1 LIEAERALSRVL
13 AHRVWA
19 DQRRGWRFT
28 NPSLEE
34 LGLIRAVYVG
44 VDELVADP
52 DAFSSAAPEVLRL
65 SPEKRR
71 QALLILLDT
80 LRRGLAVTADA
91 LDPAMV
97 DIIATAARQTLRHPW
112 SIAQQ
117 ENPRIA
123 AALMID
129 APRREDVQLRGEP
142 LIVRGGPRSRLAKQL
157 NRAEMWGGRLSA
169 QAYLDVV
176 RSLLEIAERYQLVRR
191 VPTTF
196 DIDGWRLEANAIRL
210 VEGTGRDDAKPVNTY
225 FVNLYETLAHSLA
238 HGGEGLFGLE
248 SREHTAQVE
257 QERREWREW
266 RFRWGTEDR
275 DRLERDKEK
284 LREEGEPNVFLPTL
298 FCSPTMELGVD
309 ISALNAVYLRNV
321 PPTPANY
328 AQRSGRAGR
337 SGQAALVVTYC
348 AAQSPHDQ
356 HYFGKPQEM
365 VSGIVRPP
373 ALELANRDLIESH
386 LHAVWLAESGQNLKE
401 DIPHVL
407 DLSIAHLPIR
417 KEIEVNLSASDLAK
431 RAIVAMLRILES
443 VSAELNDSNAPWA
456 ADRDAFA
463 AAVSAAAPGRFSSAF
478 ERWRQLYLS
487 AHAQLMEANRKS
499 EMHGLS
505 SGERRDAKLAQ
516 AQANEQ
522 LALLEK
528 GRSTGGSD
536 FYTYRYLATE
546 GFLPGYNFPRLPIY
560 AYVPA
565 LGAGGPKAAY
575 LQRARFLAIAEFGPR
590 SLIYHEGRA
599 FRVHKAKLSPE
610 QRNADGG
617 RLATKT
623 LFVCE
628 QCGAAHDAEPERCH
642 VCNSNMGGVNA
653 IRNIVRID
661 NVETKPAERI
671 TANDE
676 DRQRQG
682 FEIQTV
688 FSWPRRDGRF
698 DVSSAVAQDE
708 HGPIL
713 RIDYAPGATI
723 SRVNKGLRRRKEKSL
738 LGFGIEPASGRWVG
752 SPEEANDGDADHAPP
767 DSAGAQRIVP
777 IVEDNKNAALFR
789 LAVEPRS
796 MVTTTTL
803 QHAFTRGLETV
814 FQLEE
819 GETLTEPVPNR
830 DNRKAILAFEATE
843 GGAGVLTRLV
853 SEPKRLADVA
863 KSALGLMHFQ
873 NLDHAIGTGDPAS
886 LTEDPNAQCVKG
898 CYRCL
903 LSYYNQ
909 PDHEHIDRT
918 DPELLETLLRLAR
931 ANVIPTVVK
940 QPNADSLTARINGGH
955 VPDPDPNPLL
965 VGDTSFPLV
974 WRSHLVVALEIT
986 PTPEQQA
993 ALEALGFSVVHIDKK
1008 SGETPS
1014 ELVRLLGVQ

>member
-1 LIEAERALSRVL
+1 
-13 AHRVWA
+13 
-19 DQRRGWRFT
+19 
-28 NPSLEE
+28 
-34 LGLIRAVYVG
+34 
-44 VDELVADP
+44 
-52 DAFSSAAPEVLRL
+52 
-65 SPEKRR
+65 
-71 QALLILLDT
+71 
-80 LRRGLAVTADA
+80 
-91 LDPAMV
+91 M
-97 DIIATAARQTLRHPW
+97 
-112 SIAQQ
+112 
-117 ENPRIA
+117 
-123 AALMID
+123 
-129 APRREDVQLRGEP
+129 
-142 LIVRGGPRSRLAKQL
+142 
-157 NRAEMWGGRLSA
+157 
-169 QAYLDVV
+169 
-176 RSLLEIAERYQLVRR
+176 
-191 VPTTF
+191 
-196 DIDGWRLEANAIRL
+196 
-210 VEGTGRDDAKPVNTY
+210 
-225 FVNLYETLAHSLA
+225 
-238 HGGEGLFGLE
+238 
-248 SREHTAQVE
+248 
-257 QERREWREW
+257 
-266 RFRWGTEDR
+266 
-275 DRLERDKEK
+275 
-284 LREEGEPNVFLPTL
+284 
-298 FCSPTMELGVD
+298 
-309 ISALNAVYLRNV
+309 ALNAVYLRNV

-407 DLSIAHLPIR
+407 DLTIAHLPIR
-417 KEIEVNLSASDLAK
+417 KEIEANLSARDLVT
-431 RAIVAMLRILES
+431 RGIVAMLRILDS
-443 VSAELNDSNAPWA
+443 VSAELNFSNAPWA
-456 ADRDAFA
+456 EDRDAFVS
-463 AAVSAAAPGRFSSAF
+463 AVSAAAPGQFSSAF
-478 ERWRQLYLS
+478 DRWRQLYLS

-505 SGERRDAKLAQ
+505 SVERRDAKLAQ

-546 GFLPGYNFPRLPIY
+546 SFLPGYNFPRLPIY

-565 LGAGGPKAAY
+565 LGARGPKAAY

-623 LFVCE
+623 LYVCE
-628 QCGAAHDAEPERCH
+628 RCGAAHDAEPERCH
-642 VCNSNMGGVNA
+642 VCNTNMGGVNA

-682 FEIQTV
+682 FDIQTV

-698 DVSSAVAQDE
+698 DVTSAIAEDE

-752 SPEEANDGDADHAPP
+752 SPEEGANDGDADQAPP
-767 DSAGAQRIVP
+767 DSATVQRIVP
-777 IVEDNKNAALFR
+777 IVEDNKNAALLR

-830 DNRKAILAFEATE
+830 DNRKAVLVFEATE

-863 KSALGLMHFQ
+863 RSALGLMHFE
-873 NLDHAIGTGDPAS
+873 NLDLAISTGDPAK
-886 LTEDPNAQCVKG
+886 LTKDPKAQCVKG

-909 PDHEHIDRT
+909 PDHEQIDRT
-918 DPELLETLLRLAR
+918 DPELLEILLRLAR
-931 ANVIPTVVK
+931 AEVVPIVTK
-940 QPNADSLTARINGGH
+940 QPATTESLNARIDGGSL
-955 VPDPDPNPLL
+955 PDPDPNPLL
-965 VGDTSFPLV
+965 VADTQFPLV
-974 WRSHLVVALEIT
+974 WRSHLVVASET
-986 PTPEQQA
+986 APTPEQRA
-993 ALEALGFSVVHIDKK
+993 ALEALGFSVVYLDTN
-1008 SGETPS
+1008 SS
-1014 ELVRLLGVQ
+1014 ESQAELSRLLGVQQ

>member
-1 LIEAERALSRVL
+1 MTKGLPGRGGDDIDHGWVQRVGSDGQASAKGIQQDEQCLPALFRREAE
-13 AHRVWA
+13 H
-19 DQRRGWRFT
+19 
-28 NPSLEE
+28 
-34 LGLIRAVYVG
+34 
-44 VDELVADP
+44 
-52 DAFSSAAPEVLRL
+52 
-65 SPEKRR
+65 
-71 QALLILLDT
+71 
-80 LRRGLAVTADA
+80 
-91 LDPAMV
+91 
-97 DIIATAARQTLRHPW
+97 
-112 SIAQQ
+112 
-117 ENPRIA
+117 
-123 AALMID
+123 
-129 APRREDVQLRGEP
+129 
-142 LIVRGGPRSRLAKQL
+142 
-157 NRAEMWGGRLSA
+157 
-169 QAYLDVV
+169 
-176 RSLLEIAERYQLVRR
+176 
-191 VPTTF
+191 
-196 DIDGWRLEANAIRL
+196 
-210 VEGTGRDDAKPVNTY
+210 
-225 FVNLYETLAHSLA
+225 
-238 HGGEGLFGLE
+238 
-248 SREHTAQVE
+248 
-257 QERREWREW
+257 
-266 RFRWGTEDR
+266 
-275 DRLERDKEK
+275 
-284 LREEGEPNVFLPTL
+284 
-298 FCSPTMELGVD
+298 
-309 ISALNAVYLRNV
+309 
-321 PPTPANY
+321 
-328 AQRSGRAGR
+328 
-337 SGQAALVVTYC
+337 
-348 AAQSPHDQ
+348 
-356 HYFGKPQEM
+356 
-365 VSGIVRPP
+365 GIVRPP
-373 ALELANRDLIESH
+373 ALDLANRDLIESH
-386 LHAVWLAESGQNLKE
+386 LQAVWLAESGQNLKE

-407 DLSIAHLPIR
+407 DLSIAHLPIL
-417 KEIEVNLSASDLAK
+417 KEIDANLAAGDLAR
-431 RAIVAMLRILES
+431 RAIVAMLRILKS
-443 VSAELNDSNAPWA
+443 VSAELNISNAPWA
-456 ADRDAFA
+456 ADHDALVS
-463 AAVSAAAPGRFSSAF
+463 AVSAAAPGRFSSAF

-505 SGERRDAKLAQ
+505 SGERSDAKLAQ

-560 AYVPA
+560 AFVPA

-628 QCGAAHDAEPERCH
+628 QCGAAHGAEPERCH
-642 VCNSNMGGVNA
+642 VCNANMGGVNA

-661 NVETKPAERI
+661 NVETKAAERI

-682 FEIQTV
+682 FDIQTV
-688 FSWPRRDGRF
+688 FSWTRRDGRF
-698 DVSSAVAQDE
+698 DVTSAIAQDE

-738 LGFGIEPASGRWVG
+738 LGFGIEPASGRWAG
-752 SPEEANDGDADHAPP
+752 SPEERANQGGADQEPP
-767 DSAGAQRIVP
+767 DSAALQRIVP
-777 IVEDNKNAALFR
+777 IVEDNKNAALLR
-789 LAVEPRS
+789 LAVQPRS

-853 SEPKRLADVA
+853 SEPQRLADVA

-873 NLDHAIGTGDPAS
+873 NLDLAISTGDPAS
-886 LTEDPNAQCVKG
+886 LTEDPNAECVKG

-918 DPELLETLLRLAR
+918 DPELLETLLRLR
-931 ANVIPTVVK
+931 TRQRHPYC
-940 QPNADSLTARINGGH
+940 G
-955 VPDPDPNPLL
+955 
-965 VGDTSFPLV
+965 
-974 WRSHLVVALEIT
+974 
-986 PTPEQQA
+986 QA
-993 ALEALGFSVVHIDKK
+993 AQRHK
-1008 SGETPS
+1008 
-1014 ELVRLLGVQ
+1014 